1 MPRPGIYSAAKEGN
15 NMCIAVP
22 GRVVSI
28 TGDRAEVDFSGNL
41 IEADVRLVDVKPGD
55 YVLVHAGCA
64 IEVMKE
70 ELAKDITGLLAEI
83 EGLSN
88 ERD

>member
-1 MPRPGIYSAAKEGN
+1 
-15 NMCIAVP
+15 MCIAVP

-28 TGDRAEVDFSGNL
+28 TGDRAKVDFSGNL
-41 IEADVRLVDVKPGD
+41 VEADVRLVDVNIGD

-70 ELAKDITGLLAEI
+70 EQAKDLAELLAEI
-83 EGLSN
+83 ERLN
-88 ERD
+88 DERD

>member
-1 MPRPGIYSAAKEGN
+1 
-15 NMCIAVP
+15 MCIAVP

-28 TGDRAEVDFSGNL
+28 TGGRAKVDFSGNL
-41 IEADVRLVDVKPGD
+41 IEADVRLVDAKPGD

-70 ELAKDITGLLAEI
+70 QQAKDLAELLAEI
-83 EGLSN
+83 EGLTD
-88 ERD
+88 ERN

>member
-1 MPRPGIYSAAKEGN
+1 
-15 NMCIAVP
+15 MCIAVP

-28 TGDRAEVDFSGNL
+28 TGGRAKVDFSGNL
-41 IEADVRLVDVKPGD
+41 IEADVRLVDAKPGD

-70 ELAKDITGLLAEI
+70 DQARDLAELLREIEELAD
-83 EGLSN
+83 
-88 ERD
+88 ERR